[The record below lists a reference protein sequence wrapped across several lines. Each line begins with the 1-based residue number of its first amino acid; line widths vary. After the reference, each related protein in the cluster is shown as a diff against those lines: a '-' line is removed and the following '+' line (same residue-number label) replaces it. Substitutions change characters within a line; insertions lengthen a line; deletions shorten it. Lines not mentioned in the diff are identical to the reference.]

1 MYQGFEMNYKNPSGY
16 VKLYPNT
23 TTEQVM
29 GYNLGE
35 VFGPYE
41 LTLESTGWS
50 GNSQIV
56 SLAGVMDTDYV
67 SCVKI
72 LSGTAQNMKNQDDA
86 YALLSN
92 VQSLNNSIKFTC
104 TEIPT
109 VDLTVQVSWVR

>member
-23 TTEQVM
+23 TTAQVM

-41 LTLESTGWS
+41 LTLESSGWS
-50 GNSQIV
+50 GNGQTV

-67 SCVKI
+67 VCGKV
-72 LSGTAQNMKNQDDA
+72 LSGALQDMKNQDEA
-86 YALLSN
+86 YALLDSI
-92 VQSLNNSIKFTC
+92 QSLNNSIKFTC
-104 TEIPT
+104 TEVPT
-109 VDLTVQVSWVR
+109 VDLTVQVSWIR